1 MAKHWIQGR
10 RDDMYLGLVGGLLRD
25 SKNWDVK
32 RVQKLIELISIASDE
47 ELKDRDNRVGKVENT
62 LQKLQEKKKVS
73 GWPTLAKFVGEEVV
87 AAFKEDLG
95 IEEVAPL
102 NIEIKKLKD
111 YETIPNTFLWPPYF
125 PDGELVMI
133 SGDPGLGKGWLS
145 AKIAVEV
152 ASGGGQ
158 RSISSP
164 CVGFELA

>member
-95 IEEVAPL
+95 IEEVGTAQHRDQEAQGL
-102 NIEIKKLKD
+102 RD
-111 YETIPNTFLWPPYF
+111 YPEHVPMAALLPRW
-125 PDGELVMI
+125 
-133 SGDPGLGKGWLS
+133 
-145 AKIAVEV
+145 
-152 ASGGGQ
+152 
-158 RSISSP
+158 
-164 CVGFELA
+164 